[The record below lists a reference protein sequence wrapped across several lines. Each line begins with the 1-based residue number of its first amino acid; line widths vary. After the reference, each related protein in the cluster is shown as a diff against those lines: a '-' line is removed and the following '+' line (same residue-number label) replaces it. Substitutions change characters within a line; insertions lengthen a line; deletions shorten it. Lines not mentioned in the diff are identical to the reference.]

1 MSIEFSAVKE
11 QERHINALLSEVY
24 PSVITELSPHSEEA
38 ANGVRALADELRRQW
53 QDFARTDRK
62 LNIAVVGRVKAG
74 KSTFLNTVIFCGRQ
88 VLPQAFTPK
97 TASLTKIEYAP
108 ENAIEVEFYT
118 PDEWRQMEDEARS
131 SAGTDTV
138 RMAKEL
144 VEAVRTSGIAVS
156 SILAEGTIHR
166 TFSSEEELS
175 DALNQYTGTDGDYT
189 PLVKCV
195 TLYQNNPD
203 LEGISI
209 VDTPGLNDP
218 VVSRTQRTRDFLAS
232 CDVVFFLSP
241 AYQFLDASD
250 VDLLQKQLPTK
261 GVVRLR
267 LIVSRFD
274 DGLMDA
280 IYDVDSLAEAV
291 RDTKQDLAQRAKKIF
306 RKESERHTKIGNTT
320 HAAIFRN
327 CEEPFFLSSL
337 LHNMN
342 GKSPTDY
349 TDIERKRADDLNEY
363 GDFQQQ
369 LPELG
374 DLSPIENELTSCIA
388 EKDATLR
395 EKIAGFV
402 PRSKDALHNFIK
414 NEQTQTSLRIGL
426 LTTGDKNSLEQ
437 QRRKK
442 EQQIHE
448 IEARLAEY
456 FGRIT
461 TKMERAKI
469 DLLHVLRE
477 NSREHGSI
485 TVRTGTELVE
495 RLRKVSD
502 AKLLNPLTWFDYHYE
517 DASYTRPYS
526 YLDVNDALENIRHFG
541 LEASSSIERAFADSI
556 ELKSLKQQL
565 LRVVVDNFDAGA
577 EDYDPAYF
585 RLLAE
590 RSLNNIELPVIHI
603 NVDGYLSSL
612 AGKWSGEVRDASDRS
627 ALQAALGHA
636 ISQLFDNISARFTEE
651 VPRLKSHLDT
661 IRDDFGSDLLRNMNT
676 EYEKLQESCADKE
689 RSIERLKAYV
699 AVLED
704 LEKRM

>member
-1 MSIEFSAVKE
+1 MFIEFSAVKE

-24 PSVITELSPHSEEA
+24 PSVVTELVPHSEEA

-74 KSTFLNTVIFCGRQ
+74 KSTFLNTVIFGGRQ

-118 PDEWRQMEDEARS
+118 PDEWRQMEDDARS
-131 SAGTDTV
+131 SAGTDAV

-144 VEAVRTSGIAVS
+144 IEAVRTSGITVS

-166 TFSSEEELS
+166 TFASEEELAN
-175 DALNQYTGTDGDYT
+175 ALNQYTGADGDYT

-195 TLYQNNPD
+195 TLYQDNPD

-218 VVSRTQRTRDFLAS
+218 VISRTDRTRAFLSS

-241 AYQFLDASD
+241 AYQFLDAGD
-250 VDLLQKQLPTK
+250 VELLRQQMPSK
-261 GVVRLR
+261 GVARLV
-267 LIVSRFD
+267 LLVSRYDSGLEDVID
-274 DGLMDA
+274 D
-280 IYDVDSLAEAV
+280 YNSLAEADH
-291 RDTKQDLAQRAKKIF
+291 DTKRILALRAQKIF
-306 RKESERHTKIGNTT
+306 RKESELL
-320 HAAIFRN
+320 RN
-327 CEEPFFLSSL
+327 CECPFFLSSL
-337 LHNMN
+337 LHNMI
-342 GKSPTDY
+342 GKDSADY
-349 TDIERKRADDLNEY
+349 TEVENRQFDVLNVY
-363 GDFQQQ
+363 GDFAEQ
-369 LPELG
+369 LAQLG
-374 DLSPIENELTSCIA
+374 DLSPIENELKNCIA
-388 EKDATLR
+388 AKDMTLR
-395 EKIAGFV
+395 EKIMNFA
-402 PRSKDALHNFIK
+402 PRSRNALRDFIVR
-414 NEQTQTSLRIGL
+414 EQEGTAHQIGL

-456 FGRIT
+456 FGTIT

-469 DLLHVLRE
+469 DLLRVLRE
-477 NSREHGSI
+477 DSREYGTIATKTGS
-485 TVRTGTELVE
+485 EFVE
-495 RLRKVSD
+495 RTRRVSTSHWY
-502 AKLLNPLTWFDYHYE
+502 NPFSWGTYKE
-517 DASYTRPYS
+517 VDASYTRPYS

-565 LRVVVDNFDAGA
+565 LRLVVDNFDAGA

-627 ALQAALGHA
+627 ALQSALGHA

-661 IRDDFGSDLLRNMNT
+661 IRDDFGRDLLRNMNA

-689 RSIERLKAYV
+689 RSIERLKAYA

>member
-11 QERHINALLSEVY
+11 QERHINVLLSEVY
-24 PSVITELSPHSEEA
+24 PSVVTELAPHSKEA

-74 KSTFLNTVIFCGRQ
+74 KSTFLNTVIFGGRQ

-156 SILAEGTIHR
+156 SILAEGTIRR
-166 TFSSEEELS
+166 TFSSEEELA
-175 DALNQYTGTDGDYT
+175 DALDQYTGADGEYT

-241 AYQFLDASD
+241 ASQFLDAGD
-250 VDLLQKQLPTK
+250 VELLQNQLPTK
-261 GVVRLR
+261 GVARLC
-267 LIVSRFD
+267 LLVSRFD

-280 IYDVDSLAEAV
+280 IYDADSLAEAAS
-291 RDTKQDLAQRAKKIF
+291 DTKKRLAQHAKKIF
-306 RKESERHTKIGNTT
+306 RKEAERYTGAGDATR
-320 HAAIFRN
+320 AAIFRN
-327 CEEPFFLSSL
+327 CEDPLFLSSL
-337 LHNMN
+337 LHNMTE
-342 GKSPTDY
+342 KSPADY
-349 TDIERKRADDLNEY
+349 TEIERKRANDLNEY

-388 EKDATLR
+388 EKDATLLQ
-395 EKIAGFV
+395 KIVDFV

-414 NEQTQTSLRIGL
+414 NEQTETNRHIDL
-426 LTTGDKNSLEQ
+426 LTTGDGASLEQ
-437 QRRKK
+437 ERRRMEQR
-442 EQQIHE
+442 IHE

-456 FGRIT
+456 FGTIT

-469 DLLHVLRE
+469 DLLRVLRE
-477 NSREHGSI
+477 DSREYGTIATKTGS
-485 TVRTGTELVE
+485 EFVE
-495 RLRKVSD
+495 RTRKVSTSHWY
-502 AKLLNPLTWFDYHYE
+502 NPFSWGTYKE
-517 DASYTRPYS
+517 VDASYTRPYS

-565 LRVVVDNFDAGA
+565 LRLVVDNFDAGA

-627 ALQAALGHA
+627 ALQAALGQA

-689 RSIERLKAYV
+689 RSIERLKAYA